1 MPKIDWTALYKK
13 EDWWALWIGLSL
25 FIYAFISFAVSA
37 ASLGWVPTWTTW
49 TNIANA
55 VRVPNPKLV
64 LGSPWVNLIVAWL
77 ALMLILMGPAKLIG
91 VRPRAW
97 AAGFSLIFWLWWA
110 SAIICGY
117 KPIASVVTLEFAFTL
132 ALIIGLIIGNLPKV
146 PQWLLGSARG
156 EWFIKTAIVLL
167 GAKILFTDWIRYG
180 GTALA
185 AVLIGFPVFM
195 LLAFPIFR
203 LFSKNTDL
211 SVVASVGIGVCGVS
225 ASIAAAG
232 AIGAPAIYPTMV
244 SAAILIYAVIELVIL
259 PYVAAALVK
268 AGFMGPAA
276 AGAVAGLSVKTDGAA
291 AATAQVISGYL
302 GTDTPLTVGV
312 MTKVLIDVW
321 IGVIAFVLA
330 FIWVFYVLPRRGRQA
345 GAKPSAW
352 ELWFRFPKFVL
363 GYFTTSVVASL
374 LVVYLASTAFAAAK
388 APVDAATKYL
398 SSYLIGQGTDP
409 FRILFFG
416 LTFVAIGVNTRF
428 SLLRQYGIWRLFAAY
443 GLALL
448 IIILIALGLAK
459 SLFG

>member
-1 MPKIDWTALYKK
+1 
-13 EDWWALWIGLSL
+13 
-25 FIYAFISFAVSA
+25 
-37 ASLGWVPTWTTW
+37 
-49 TNIANA
+49 
-55 VRVPNPKLV
+55 
-64 LGSPWVNLIVAWL
+64 
-77 ALMLILMGPAKLIG
+77 
-91 VRPRAW
+91 
-97 AAGFSLIFWLWWA
+97 
-110 SAIICGY
+110 
-117 KPIASVVTLEFAFTL
+117 
-132 ALIIGLIIGNLPKV
+132 
-146 PQWLLGSARG
+146 
-156 EWFIKTAIVLL
+156 
-167 GAKILFTDWIRYG
+167 
-180 GTALA
+180 
-185 AVLIGFPVFM
+185 
-195 LLAFPIFR
+195 
-203 LFSKNTDL
+203 
-211 SVVASVGIGVCGVS
+211 

-232 AIGAPAIYPTMV
+232 AIGAPAIYATMV
-244 SAAILIYAVIELVIL
+244 SAAVLIYAVVGLLVV
-259 PYVAAALVK
+259 PYVAVALVK
-268 AGFMGPAA
+268 AGFMSPAA
-276 AGAVAGLSVKTDGAA
+276 AGALAGLSVKTDGAVA
-291 AATAQVISGYL
+291 TTAQIISSYL
-302 GTDTPLTVGV
+302 GTDTPLTLGV

-363 GYFTTSVVASL
+363 GYFATSIVASL